1 MLNNLNNI
9 CYMHVNFYKRPQ
21 IQVNN
26 SHSKMENSTLFLE
39 YLSEFI
45 ANSATRRVNG
55 YGTVGLAHNT
65 IRTYK
70 SLYRITKEY
79 ELEKSQQLF
88 LAGIDKKMAVSFTQ
102 FLKIEKQYSDNYC
115 GQLLKLLKIILRDAQ
130 KSGFEIHPYSNY
142 IESFKQK
149 SSDRII
155 HFLNPA
161 EIKVLK
167 GLERIPSELEDSYKW
182 LLIGLSIGQRVS
194 DLLSLKSSNIRKA
207 NNGLYI
213 DIIQQKTKKAVTI
226 GVADPLVIDLLES
239 EFPKVLSQEAFNK
252 QIKMICKIAGIDE
265 VVRGFK
271 NNPKTRR
278 KEVLSAPK
286 YEFVTSHIMR
296 RSFATNYYGKI
307 ETPLLMNI
315 TGHTKE
321 STFLTYIGTHQNKD
335 ALADLFMQKA
345 GVIW

>member
-26 SHSKMENSTLFLE
+26 SHSKMENSTLLLE

-88 LAGIDKKMAVSFTQ
+88 LAGIDKNTAVSFTQ

-194 DLLSLKSSNIRKA
+194 DLLSLNLVILEKLT
-207 NNGLYI
+207 NGLYI

-252 QIKMICKIAGIDE
+252 HIKMICKIAGIDE

-345 GVIW
+345 SVIW

>member
-1 MLNNLNNI
+1 
-9 CYMHVNFYKRPQ
+9 MHVNFYKRPQ

-39 YLSEFI
+39 YLGEFI

-55 YGTVGLAHNT
+55 YGTVGLAYNT

-79 ELEKSQQLF
+79 ELEKSQQLY

-194 DLLSLKSSNIRKA
+194 DLLSLNASNIRKA

-315 TGHTKE
+315 TGHIKE
-321 STFLTYIGTHQNKD
+321 STFFTYIGTHQNKD

-345 GVIW
+345 SVIW

>member
-70 SLYRITKEY
+70 SLYRIIKEY

-88 LAGIDKKMAVSFTQ
+88 LAVIDNKMAVSFTQ

-194 DLLSLKSSNIRKA
+194 DLLSLNSSNIRKA
-207 NNGLYI
+207 TNGLYI

-252 QIKMICKIAGIDE
+252 HIKMICKIAGIDE